1 MNFEDDPIEDDP
13 IFVCAPHRSRGTY
26 LQRLLNFH
34 PGIVVWGEH
43 GGLINKLAELEGIG
57 AWQARARVAPSE
69 DEVASFRGKQLSAL
83 LEFNPW
89 LNPLQPAQLREH
101 HRRLISGVF
110 RQGLAGDQRWG
121 LKEIRYNAPAT
132 TAFLAA
138 LYPRAQFLILR
149 RDLTELCVS
158 NILAEWSAQRL
169 VQMHAGRTPESA
181 HEVLSDCA
189 YALCV
194 VDAQLQRSR
203 ELLGARALEID
214 AADVT
219 GSMAGVFAFLNLTP
233 PDGFT
238 ETAALLSR
246 YPLGATPKDVA
257 VGLLDQAYVRDGAP
271 ALIAQ
276 AQAEIGGRGPDL
288 ARLKGLA
295 GGRYSFLVGDHDL
308 QGTSL
313 SSLF

>member
-1 MNFEDDPIEDDP
+1 M
-13 IFVCAPHRSRGTY
+13 APTA
-26 LQRLLNFH
+26 
-34 PGIVVWGEH
+34 
-43 GGLINKLAELEGIG
+43 AEVE
-57 AWQARARVAPSE
+57 
-69 DEVASFRGKQLSAL
+69 SFRGKQLGAL

-101 HRRLISGVF
+101 HRRLLTGVF
-110 RQGLAGDQRWG
+110 RQGLADDQRWG

-169 VQMHAGRTPESA
+169 VQMRAGETAGSA
-181 HEVLSDCA
+181 REVLSDCA

-194 VDAQLQRSR
+194 IDAQLQRSL
-203 ELLGARALEID
+203 EQLGARALEIT
-214 AADVT
+214 ASDVT
-219 GSMAGVFAFLNLTP
+219 GSMAAVFEFLNLVP
-233 PDGFT
+233 PDGYA

-246 YPLGATPKDVA
+246 YPLGATPKDLA
-257 VGLLDQAYVRDGAP
+257 VGLLDQAYVRECAP
-271 ALIAQ
+271 AMIAE
-276 AQAEIGGRGPDL
+276 AQTEISRRGPDL
-288 ARLKGLA
+288 ARLRGLA

-308 QGTSL
+308 LGTSL